1 MNVIQ
6 ALIVMGFA
14 VASSTASNARQAEVQ
29 NFNGSSNFFQLIQ
42 PGFRPL
48 SNVEIRASERSDTLQ
63 LGREFAKLVSEPL
76 LKQESGI
83 IDDLIVPAWMRS
95 NAKTQMPN
103 VNLTSYSSVSLKD
116 CGTIR
121 YAPHPDLNAS
131 QELRRERYY
140 PQVAA
145 AACLAGV
152 PVDLFDALIIQESR
166 YNPFAL
172 SSKGASGLTQ
182 LMPGTARSLG
192 VFDRWSI
199 SQNLSGGARYLRKQL
214 DTFGNWP
221 LALGAYNAGPGNVET
236 YHGLPPFKETRG
248 YVRTILS
255 SINSYRARRNGG
267 AGIVISPQRR
277 VTLASFT
284 R

>member
-6 ALIVMGFA
+6 ALTVMGFA
-14 VASSTASNARQAEVQ
+14 VASSTASNARQADVQ
-29 NFNGSSNFFQLIQ
+29 NFNGSSNVFQIIQ
-42 PGFRPL
+42 PGFRPV
-48 SNVEIRASERSDTLQ
+48 SNVEPRISERDDTLQ
-63 LGREFAKLVSEPL
+63 LGRDFAALGSEPPFQRQSAL
-76 LKQESGI
+76 
-83 IDDLIVPAWMRS
+83 IDDLVVPGWMRG
-95 NAKTQMPN
+95 ATKTLMPW
-103 VNLTSYSSVSLKD
+103 VNLPSYSFVSSKD
-116 CGTIR
+116 CGAVL
-121 YAPHPDLNAS
+121 YAPHPALNPS
-131 QELRRERYY
+131 QELRRRRYFRE
-140 PQVAA
+140 VVA

-152 PVDLFDALIIQESR
+152 PFDLFDALIIQESR

-192 VFDRWSI
+192 VLDRWSV
-199 SQNLSGGARYLRKQL
+199 SQNLSGGARYLRRQL

-221 LALGAYNAGPGNVET
+221 LALGAYNAGPGNVEK
-236 YHGLPPFKETRG
+236 YRGLPFKETKG

-255 SINSYRARRNGG
+255 SVNSYRARRNGG
-267 AGIVISPQRR
+267 AGIVIPPQRR